1 MPEKKL
7 ISVVF
12 SFRNE
17 EDNLDEL
24 IRRTAIACDQTGHG
38 YELIFVNDDSRDRSE
53 EILNRYAATD
63 SRIKILNMSRRFGV
77 HPCQIAGIRYA
88 KGDAVIYMDSD
99 LQDPPEQIPHM
110 VLQWLQGAQ
119 VVHMQRSHRDG
130 ENAAKMWLTEQAYKT
145 INFFSEI
152 ELPINVGDFKLLDR
166 RVVQELMTIR
176 EEDPYMRGLVCWVGF
191 RQVTLQYRREA
202 RHAGETHV
210 PLFGSG
216 PAKEFLRGV
225 TSFSSLPLYLVF
237 FLGVSI
243 SVLSIVMIVMI
254 LFWKVMGF
262 NVPGWTGPMTAIFFI
277 GGTLHASIGIVGLY
291 ISRIYNSIKGRPL
304 YIISNGV
311 NIDNG

>member
-1 MPEKKL
+1 MSKKHL

-12 SFRNE
+12 SFLNE

-24 IRRTAIACDQTGHG
+24 IRRTAAACNQTGLD
-38 YELIFVNDDSRDRSE
+38 YEMIFVNDNSADRSE
-53 EILNRYAATD
+53 EILRDYAQKD

-77 HPCQIAGIRYA
+77 HPCQIAGIKHA

-99 LQDPPEQIPHM
+99 LQDPPEQIPNM
-110 VLQWLQGAQ
+110 ISQWQDGAQ
-119 VVHMQRSHRDG
+119 VVHMQRTHRDG
-130 ENAAKMWLTEQAYKT
+130 ENPAKMWLTVQAYKL

-152 ELPINVGDFKLLDR
+152 DLPINVGDFKLLDR
-166 RVVQELMTIR
+166 RVVDELMGIE

-210 PLFGSG
+210 PLLGSG

-237 FLGVSI
+237 LLGVGVSA
-243 SVLSIVMIVMI
+243 LSFLMIIMI
-254 LFWKVMGF
+254 LVWKAMGL
-262 NVPGWTGPMTAIFFI
+262 NVPGWSGPMTAIFFI
-277 GGTLHASIGIVGLY
+277 GGTLHASIGVVGLY

-304 YIISNGV
+304 FIVDNSV
-311 NIDNG
+311 NIDD